1 MLISERKN
9 NKFVNLQMEKIVPYN
24 GLEIGK
30 KEQVAQMFDN
40 ISGKYDFLNH
50 FFSLGIDILWRKKA
64 ISLLKKYNPKKI
76 LDVASGTADFA
87 IEALALNPEKIVGV
101 DISEGMLAIGEKKVK
116 AIKKD
121 DIIQLKVADSE
132 NLPFESNT
140 FDAVIVSFGVRNF
153 DNLLVGLTDM
163 FRVTQD
169 GGVCLI
175 LEFSRPKSFPM
186 KQIFS
191 FYFKNIMPTI
201 GKLVSKDSS
210 AYTYLP
216 ESVKA
221 FPDGSDFLGIFKKA
235 GFKNTKC
242 IPLTFG
248 ISSIYIGEK

>member
-1 MLISERKN
+1 
-9 NKFVNLQMEKIVPYN
+9 MEKIVPYKE
-24 GLEIGK
+24 LEIGK

-50 FFSLGIDILWRKKA
+50 FFSLGIDIIWRKKA
-64 ISLLKKYNPKKI
+64 IRLLKKYQPKTI

-87 IEALALNPEKIVGV
+87 IEALALSPNQITGV
-101 DISEGMLAIGEKKVK
+101 DISEGMLAIGEKKIK
-116 AIKKD
+116 ALGKEN
-121 DIIQLKVADSE
+121 IINLQVADSE
-132 NLPFESNT
+132 KLPFQSNS

-153 DNLLVGLTDM
+153 DNLLAGLTDM
-163 FRVTQD
+163 NRVTKE
-169 GGVCLI
+169 GGVCLV
-175 LEFSRPKSFPM
+175 LEFSRPKKFPM

-191 FYFKNIMPTI
+191 FYFKNIMPAI
-201 GKLVSKDSS
+201 GKIVSKDSS

-216 ESVKA
+216 ESVKV
-221 FPDGSDFLGIFKKA
+221 FPDGNDFLAIFQKA

>member
-1 MLISERKN
+1 
-9 NKFVNLQMEKIVPYN
+9 MEKVVPYKD
-24 GLEIGK
+24 LELGK
-30 KEQVAQMFDN
+30 KDQVAKMFDN

-64 ISLLKKYNPKKI
+64 VRLLRKYNPKTI

-87 IEALALNPEKIVGV
+87 IEALALNPTKIVGV
-101 DISEGMLAIGEKKVK
+101 DISEGMLGVGDTKIK
-116 AIKKD
+116 ALGKENIIKL
-121 DIIQLKVADSE
+121 QVADSE
-132 NLPFESNT
+132 NLPFQNNT

-153 DNLLVGLTDM
+153 DNLLAGLTDM
-163 FRVTQD
+163 NRVTAKN
-169 GGVCLI
+169 GVCLV
-175 LEFSRPKSFPM
+175 LEFSRPKAFPM

-216 ESVKA
+216 ESVKQ
-221 FPDGSDFLGIFKKA
+221 FPDGDDFLTIFQKA